1 MHDRIVTPT
10 VPASL
15 PLSSNRVAC
24 LSALPSRSG
33 CVRWTHGMRGRA
45 GAEIDVR
52 IEPNPAAVDRPRR
65 RHS

>member
-10 VPASL
+10 VLLPAALLQSSCV
-15 PLSSNRVAC
+15 PLGITES
-24 LSALPSRSG
+24 
-33 CVRWTHGMRGRA
+33 VRLRQVDAWHAGRA